1 MRLHKVK
8 LALITVLCLL
18 NCTAVLFRLVV
29 NMPVRL
35 IEELRFFFQCTYSS
49 SLMSESSASTSPSIT
64 DFFPL
69 QQETTR
75 PMRKALKKKSFN
87 PFFKNHN
94 KITPLEQVEQY

>member
-35 IEELRFFFQCTYSS
+35 IEELRFFFSAHIRHHLCLSHRPPPLLRSQTSS
-49 SLMSESSASTSPSIT
+49 PCSR
-64 DFFPL
+64 
-69 QQETTR
+69 R
-75 PMRKALKKKSFN
+75 P
-87 PFFKNHN
+87 PD
-94 KITPLEQVEQY
+94 Q